1 VTHAER
7 YLELALRL
15 GRHEPDLV
23 DHYYGPPEL
32 ERRVA
37 DEPLLEPPRLAA
49 DAGELLEE
57 LDDPWLVGQVR
68 ALETTA
74 RTLAG
79 EELPYAEEVELKYG
93 IQPEWVDELEF
104 ERGHV
109 LLDEALPGSGDL
121 AARFSRRLEDV
132 ALSGPIVGSAF
143 AEAVALLRE
152 RTREAV
158 GLPEGEDV
166 ALEVVTGELWLGFAH
181 YLGDFRTRI
190 SLNTDL
196 PFPAD
201 ELVWFSA
208 HEAYPGHHTHRAW
221 QEADVVRADGRVEP
235 TLGVLWSPDAVIA
248 EGIAQTAPQ
257 LVRDGAYEELAE
269 RLAPLE
275 VDYDGATGARVAAA
289 DQLLTPVWSNASILR
304 HERGASREEAW
315 EYAAQWSLQPG
326 DRVDK
331 FLEATVEDRRARGY
345 VHCYSQG
352 QRLCGAFV
360 DGDPARLR
368 RLMTARLLPSDLS
381 SAAA

>member
-1 VTHAER
+1 VKHVER

-23 DHYYGPPEL
+23 DFYYGPPEL
-32 ERRVA
+32 QRRVA
-37 DEPLLEPPRLAA
+37 DEPLLEPARLAA
-49 DAGELLEE
+49 EAGEFLAEP
-57 LDDPWLVGQVR
+57 DDRWLAAQVR
-68 ALETTA
+68 ALETVA

-93 IQPEWVDELEF
+93 IRPQWVDEREF
-104 ERGHV
+104 ERGHA
-109 LLDEALPGSGDL
+109 LLDEALPDSGDL
-121 AARFSRRLEDV
+121 AARFARRLEAV
-132 ALSGPIVGSAF
+132 AVSGELVGRALG
-143 AEAVALLRE
+143 EAVALVRE

-166 ALEVVTGELWLGFAH
+166 ELEVVTGELWLGWAR

-190 SLNTDL
+190 GLNADL

-201 ELVWFSA
+201 ELVWFAA

-221 QEADVVRADGRVEP
+221 QEVDGRLEA

-248 EGIAQTAPQ
+248 EGIAQTAPP
-257 LVRDGAYEELAE
+257 LVLDGAYDELAE
-269 RLAPLE
+269 RLAPLGF
-275 VDYDGATGARVAAA
+275 DYDGEAGARFAAA

-304 HERGASREEAW
+304 HGHGASREEAW
-315 EYAAQWSLQPG
+315 EYAAQWSLQPP

-331 FLEATVEDRRARGY
+331 FFASQVEDRRSRGY
-345 VHCYSQG
+345 VHCYSHG
-352 QRLCGAFV
+352 ERLCRAYV

-368 RLMTARLLPSDLS
+368 RLMTARLLPSDLG
-381 SAAA
+381 AER

>member
-1 VTHAER
+1 MTHAER

-23 DHYYGPPEL
+23 DYYYGPPEL

-37 DEPLLEPPRLAA
+37 DEPPLEPSHLVA
-49 DAGELLEE
+49 DARELLAE
-57 LDDPWLVGQVR
+57 LDDPWLAAQVR

-79 EELPYAEEVELKYG
+79 EELPYTEAVELKYG
-93 IQPEWVDELEF
+93 IRPRWFDEREF
-104 ERGHV
+104 ERGHS
-109 LLDEALPGSGDL
+109 LLAEALPGSGDL
-121 AARFSRRLEDV
+121 AERFARRQAAV
-132 ALSGPIVGSAF
+132 ALSGALVGRALG
-143 AEAVALLRE
+143 EAVALVRE

-158 GLPEGEDV
+158 GLPEGEEV
-166 ALEVVTGELWLGFAH
+166 ELEVVTGELWLGFAR

-201 ELVWFSA
+201 ELLWFSA

-221 QEADVVRADGRVEP
+221 QEVEGRLET
-235 TLGVLWSPDAVIA
+235 TLGVLWSPDAVVT
-248 EGIAQTAPQ
+248 EGIAQTAPRFV
-257 LVRDGAYEELAE
+257 LDAAYEELAD
-269 RLAPLE
+269 RLAPLGF
-275 VDYDGATGARVAAA
+275 DYDGEAGARVAAA
-289 DQLLTPVWSNASILR
+289 DELLTPVWSNASILR

-315 EYAAQWSLQPG
+315 EYAAQWSLQPR

-331 FLEATVEDRRARGY
+331 FLAATVEDRRSRGY
-345 VHCYSQG
+345 VHCYSHG
-352 QRLCGAFV
+352 QRLCAAFV

-368 RLMTARLLPSDLS
+368 RLMTARVLPSDLE
-381 SAAA
+381 AER